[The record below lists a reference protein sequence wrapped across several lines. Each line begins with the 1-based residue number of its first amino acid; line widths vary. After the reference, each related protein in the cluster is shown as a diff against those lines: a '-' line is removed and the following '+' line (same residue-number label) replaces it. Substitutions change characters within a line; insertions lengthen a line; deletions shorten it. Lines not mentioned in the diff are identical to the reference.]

1 MDTELKRIVRSMIR
15 KGTVC
20 AVDPKTMSVKVEF
33 SEKDS
38 LPSPFLPVLCQGA
51 GGNKCYWLPDIG
63 DQVVCLYEA
72 NDKNASS
79 GWVLGTYFTEAH
91 PPQVA
96 DVEIRRLDFGDGSF
110 MEFNRSNGS
119 LTIQCTG
126 NIVINGKMIYLN

>member
-33 SEKDS
+33 SEKDC

-96 DVEIRRLDFGDGSF
+96 DAEIRRLDFGDGSF

>member
-1 MDTELKRIVRSMIR
+1 MGTELNRIVRSMIR

-33 SEKDS
+33 SEKDG

-96 DVEIRRLDFGDGSF
+96 DAEIRCLDFGDGSF

>member
-1 MDTELKRIVRSMIR
+1 MGTELNRIVRSMIR

-33 SEKDS
+33 SEKDG

-91 PPQVA
+91 TPQVA
-96 DVEIRRLDFGDGSF
+96 DAEIRRLDFGDGSF

>member
-15 KGTVC
+15 NGNVC
-20 AVDPKTMSVKVEF
+20 AVDPETMSVKVEF
-33 SEKDS
+33 SEKDC

-63 DQVVCLYEA
+63 DQVVGLYEA
-72 NDKNASS
+72 NDKNASR

-96 DVEIRRLDFGDGSF
+96 DAEIRRLDFGDGSF

>member
-1 MDTELKRIVRSMIR
+1 MIR

-33 SEKDS
+33 SEKDC

-96 DVEIRRLDFGDGSF
+96 DAEIRRLDFGDGSC

-119 LTIQCTG
+119 LTIHGTG